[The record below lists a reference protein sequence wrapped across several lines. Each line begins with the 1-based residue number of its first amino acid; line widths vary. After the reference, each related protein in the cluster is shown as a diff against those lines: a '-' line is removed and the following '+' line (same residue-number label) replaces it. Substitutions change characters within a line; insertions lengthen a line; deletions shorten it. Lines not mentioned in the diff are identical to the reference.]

1 MSGLSRSLFDDTRAA
16 AGRTTGGPEA
26 AFFSSFSFATDRTTG
41 DAAFRRSR

>member
-1 MSGLSRSLFDDTRAA
+1 MSGLSRSFSDLTRAA

-26 AFFSSFSFATDRTTG
+26 VFFSFSFATDRTTG